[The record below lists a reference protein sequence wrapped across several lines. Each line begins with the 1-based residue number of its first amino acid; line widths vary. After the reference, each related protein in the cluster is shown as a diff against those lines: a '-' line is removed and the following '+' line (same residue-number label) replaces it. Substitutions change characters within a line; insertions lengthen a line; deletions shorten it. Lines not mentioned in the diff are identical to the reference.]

1 MGALTSNRKRGDE
14 FLNLNYQGL
23 YQNLQVS
30 KRPKLAFMQQSPN
43 QNLVSSNSTVA
54 RISRYP
60 ERKPPLKRPVHGPCR
75 PLKFGLGTADKFNK
89 DSSSSG
95 IDNGRSMGNA
105 LTSRYEKA
113 KRSAFGAF
121 RFLTGYNDV
130 TEVDDEQEKETVSD
144 DSSVEEV
151 EEVVEDGRD
160 GRSIVLDQRSRQ
172 SYKDE
177 KHVVDVVEIYEKG
190 EERRNYSHLQPSS
203 SSAVTDVKNA
213 EKMLDSLS
221 LNREV
226 DVVYKTLNQSAQK
239 RNSKLKELEFAID
252 LNEKRRERIRLSY
265 PVKQPEEE
273 PVEEVPLEPFIE
285 LSEEEEYEVECAFA
299 TANRK
304 VLVTHSGTAIDITGQ
319 ILQCL
324 RPGAWLNDEVINVYL
339 GLLKEREKREPQKFL
354 KCHFFNTFFYK
365 KLTSGNRGYDFKA
378 AKRWT
383 TMKKLGYALI
393 DCDKVEIL
401 FTFFP
406 LSSYVLLYYLH
417 LSLNWFLFWDQI
429 FVPIHQQIHWCLA
442 VINKRDKKF
451 QYLDSLKG
459 RDGKVLNNLA
469 KYYVE
474 EVKDKSGKDIDLS
487 DWELEFVEDLPE
499 QENGYDCGM
508 FMLKYIDFYSRGL
521 GLCFDQSCMPYF
533 RVRTAKEIL
542 RLRAD

>member
-14 FLNLNYQGL
+14 FLNLNYQSP
-23 YQNLQVS
+23 YQNFQVS
-30 KRPKLAFMQQSPN
+30 KRPKLVFMQENPN
-43 QNLVSSNSTVA
+43 PNVVSSNSTAA

-75 PLKFGLGTADKFNK
+75 PLKFGLGTADKFNI

-113 KRSAFGAF
+113 KQSAFGAF
-121 RFLTGYNDV
+121 RYLTGYKGV
-130 TEVDDEQEKETVSD
+130 IEVDDEQEKETVSD

-151 EEVVEDGRD
+151 EVVEDGRD

-190 EERRNYSHLQPSS
+190 EEKRNYSHLQPSS

-221 LNREV
+221 LNREG
-226 DVVYKTLNQSAQK
+226 DVVYKKLNQSAQK
-239 RNSKLKELEFAID
+239 RNSKLKELEFAIG
-252 LNEKRRERIRLSY
+252 LNEKRWEQIRLSY
-265 PVKQPEEE
+265 PEKQPEEE
-273 PVEEVPLEPFIE
+273 PEEEVSLEPFVE

-304 VLVTHSGTAIDITGQ
+304 VLVTHSGTDIDITGQ

-354 KCHFFNTFFYK
+354 NCHFFNTFFYK
-365 KLTSGNRGYDFKA
+365 KLTSGNKGYDFKA
-378 AKRWT
+378 VKRWT

-393 DCDKVEIL
+393 DCDK
-401 FTFFP
+401 
-406 LSSYVLLYYLH
+406 
-417 LSLNWFLFWDQI
+417 I

-459 RDGKVLNNLA
+459 RDRKVLNNLA

-474 EVKDKSGKDIDLS
+474 EIKDKSGKDIDLS
-487 DWELEFVEDLPE
+487 DWELEYVEDLPE